1 MRPVRALLIYIVFV
15 FLGGALLAPWLFW
28 LAQSTAQ
35 AFPNAFGQCFQK
47 LAANPFHR
55 YVDRSLLALALI
67 GLPALSRALG
77 AKSFREI
84 GLVKPVGQWQ
94 KFFAGLLLGFLS
106 LALVIGLALLFKARV
121 LDGNLSAAL
130 LTKKL
135 LGAAATAL
143 IVAMLEEILFRG
155 GIFGGLRR
163 SFDWRF
169 ALILSSGVYA
179 IVHFLERAELSGP
192 VTWLSG
198 LQLLPQMLH
207 GFLDTQKL
215 FPGFFNLTLVGA
227 LLALA
232 YRRTGNL
239 WFSIGLHAGWIF
251 WLKSSGIIAGV
262 APGAHVAFWG
272 SGKLIDGWLAF
283 LVLLAT
289 LALSGKFFPTKSKT
303 TMR

>member
-1 MRPVRALLIYIVFV
+1 MRPVRALLIYIAFV
-15 FLGGALLAPWLFW
+15 FLGGALLAPWLLW
-28 LAQSTAQ
+28 LAQSTAHI
-35 AFPNAFGQCFQK
+35 FPNAFGQFFPK

-55 YVDRSLLALALI
+55 YVDRSLLALALV
-67 GLPALSRALG
+67 GLPALSRGLG

-84 GLVKPVGQWQ
+84 GLVKPTGQWR
-94 KFFAGLLLGFLS
+94 KFFAGLLLGFVS
-106 LALVIGLALLFKARV
+106 LALVVGLALLFKARV
-121 LDGNLSAAL
+121 LDGNLSAVPL
-130 LTKKL
+130 IKKL
-135 LGAAATAL
+135 LGVTLTAL
-143 IVAMLEEILFRG
+143 VVAMLEEILFRG

-169 ALILSSGVYA
+169 ALVLSSGVYA
-179 IVHFLERAELSGP
+179 IVHFLERVELSGP

-198 LQLLPQMLH
+198 LQLLPRMLH

-215 FPGFFNLTLVGA
+215 FPGFLNLTLVGA

-251 WLKSSGIIAGV
+251 WLKSSGIVATV
-262 APGAHVAFWG
+262 APDARVAFWG

-283 LVLLAT
+283 FVLLTT
-289 LALSGKFFPTKSKT
+289 LAMSGKFFPTKK
-303 TMR
+303 